1 MAETSRD
8 LHQIRDEI
16 DALDA
21 EIQALITRRAVLAQE
36 VAAVKRVAG
45 ETRNFYRPER
55 EQAVLRQ
62 VQARN
67 QGPLPDEAMLRLFRE
82 IMASSLA
89 LQQPLKI
96 AVLGPAGTFSQEA
109 AHKHFGQAVTVVLLA
124 AIDEVFREVE
134 AGTADY
140 GVVPV
145 ENSTEGSVSLT
156 LDMLIRSPLRICGEV
171 DLRIRQNLLARTEDL
186 HAIGTVFAH
195 QQSLAQCREWLD
207 ARLPQARRVAVNS
220 NAEGARRA
228 IEQADAAAIASRTA
242 AQIYGLRVLQE
253 SIEDEP
259 NNTTRFAVIGPR
271 AVDRTGADKT
281 SLLLALDNRPGAL
294 FGMLEPFA
302 RHGLDMTRIESRPAR
317 NGAWD
322 YWFFIDVLGHHSE
335 PPMQAAMAE
344 LRRAATLF
352 RMLGSYP
359 RGLA

>member
-1 MAETSRD
+1 MAETSRQ
-8 LHQIRDEI
+8 LAAIRDEI

-21 EIQALITRRAVLAQE
+21 KIQALITRRAVLSQE
-36 VAAVKRVAG
+36 VAMAKRVAG
-45 ETRNFYRPER
+45 ETRDFYRPER
-55 EQAVLRQ
+55 EMAVLRQ

-67 QGPLPDEAMLRLFRE
+67 RGPLPDEAMLRLFRE
-82 IMASSLA
+82 MMASSLA

-109 AHKHFGQAVTVVLLA
+109 AHKQFGQAVDTLLLA

-134 AGTADY
+134 AGAADY

-156 LDMLIRSPLRICGEV
+156 LDRLIHSPLRICAEV
-171 DLRIRQNLLARTEDL
+171 DLRIRQNLLTRSEHLD
-186 HAIGTVFAH
+186 AIGTVFAH
-195 QQSLAQCREWLD
+195 RQSLAQCREWLD
-207 ARLPQARRVAVNS
+207 ARLPQARRIAVNS
-220 NAEGARRA
+220 NSEGARRA
-228 IEQADAAAIASRTA
+228 AGQADAAAIASRTA
-242 AQIYGLRVLQE
+242 ARIYGLRVLQE

-259 NNTTRFAVIGPR
+259 NNTTRFAVIGQH

-281 SLLLALDNRPGAL
+281 SLLLSLDNRPGAL

-322 YWFFIDVLGHHSE
+322 YLFFIDVLGHQSE

-344 LRRAATLF
+344 LQQVATLF
-352 RMLGSYP
+352 RVLGSYP